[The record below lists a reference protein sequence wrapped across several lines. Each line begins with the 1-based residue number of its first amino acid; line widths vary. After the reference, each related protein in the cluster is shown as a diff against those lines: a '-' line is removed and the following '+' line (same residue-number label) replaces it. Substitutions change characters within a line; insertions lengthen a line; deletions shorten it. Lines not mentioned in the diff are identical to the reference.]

1 MSNLSN
7 RAEVQS
13 IADQLVLPNTAFI
26 NGKFKAAK
34 SGQTFQTI
42 NPATGEVLTNI
53 SACDSSDVD
62 LAVEKARKAFKSGS
76 WSKMHPSDRK
86 AVMIKL
92 VKLMTRHRNTLAV
105 LESLDSGKPVK
116 DCQEIDVPETLH
128 CLSWHAEAAD
138 K

>member
-26 NGKFKAAK
+26 NGKFKAARA
-34 SGQTFQTI
+34 GQTFQTI

-53 SACDSSDVD
+53 SACDASDVD

-92 VKLMTRHRNTLAV
+92 VKLMTRHRNTLAA
-105 LESLDSGKPVK
+105 LESLDSVALQGRMCCSKSSTHQP
-116 DCQEIDVPETLH
+116 
-128 CLSWHAEAAD
+128 
-138 K
+138 